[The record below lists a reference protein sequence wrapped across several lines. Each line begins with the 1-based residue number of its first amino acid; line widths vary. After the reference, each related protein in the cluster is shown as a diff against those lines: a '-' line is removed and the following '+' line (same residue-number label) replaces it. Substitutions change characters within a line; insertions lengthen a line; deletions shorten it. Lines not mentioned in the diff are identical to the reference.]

1 MPPDLDTRIRL
12 AAFAH
17 AGKLDPEALGGRDI
31 RLPQRPQDHP
41 DPDRLA
47 LRYEQ
52 FRAAT

>member
-1 MPPDLDTRIRL
+1 MPPDLDTRIRP

-17 AGKLDPEALGGRDI
+17 AGKLDSEALDI
-31 RLPQRPQDHP
+31 RPPRRAQDHP
-41 DPDRLA
+41 DPEHLA

>member
-17 AGKLDPEALGGRDI
+17 AGKLDPEALGA
-31 RLPQRPQDHP
+31 RLPRRAQDG
-41 DPDRLA
+41 RLA

-52 FRAAT
+52 FRATA